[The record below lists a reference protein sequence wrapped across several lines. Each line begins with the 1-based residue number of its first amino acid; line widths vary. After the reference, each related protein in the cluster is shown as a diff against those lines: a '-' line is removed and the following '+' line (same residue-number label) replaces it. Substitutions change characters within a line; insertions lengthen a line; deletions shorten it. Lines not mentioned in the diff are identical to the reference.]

1 MKIQSAT
8 AFVTGASRGIGRA
21 LVQALL
27 DRQVRRVYA
36 AARAEEAL
44 PALRALD
51 AARVV
56 PVRLDVR
63 DEAQCRAAAQTAAD
77 ADLLINN
84 AGSLAALSV
93 LTCSADALSIDLD
106 TNLRGP
112 LNLARAFLPALER
125 KPAAAIVNVLTVV
138 SLASMAGFGGYS
150 ASKAA
155 AWSVTQSLRAEL
167 QGKGVTVHA
176 VFPGPVDTD
185 MLSGVEMPKTPP
197 AEVAAAVLAGVAAGS
212 EDIFPDP
219 MSRDWYATYSRD
231 PKALERAF
239 RAM

>member
-8 AFVTGASRGIGRA
+8 ALVTGASRGLGRA

-27 DRQVRRVYA
+27 DARVRRVYA
-36 AARAEEAL
+36 AARAEESL

-51 AARVV
+51 PARVV
-56 PVRLDVR
+56 PIRIDVR
-63 DEAQCRAAAQTAAD
+63 DEAQVRAAAAAAD
-77 ADLLINN
+77 DVDLLINN
-84 AGSLAALSV
+84 AGSLAGYNVLAMSPEALE
-93 LTCSADALSIDLD
+93 TDLD

-112 LNLARAFLPALER
+112 LQLVRAFLPVLER
-125 KPAAAIVNVLTVV
+125 RPTAAIVNVLSVV
-138 SLASMAGFGGYS
+138 SMASMAALGGYS

-155 AWSVTQSLRAEL
+155 AWSITQSLRGEL
-167 QGKGVTVHA
+167 RSRNIAVHA

-185 MLSGVEMPKTPP
+185 MVRAMDMPKTAP
-197 AEVAAAVLAGVAAGS
+197 ADVAAAVLAGIEAGS

-219 MSRDWYATYSRD
+219 MSRDSYATYSRD

-239 RAM
+239 LGM